1 MSMHTL
7 LCFWARSM
15 PTSYRYLI
23 GSFSWYKA
31 LTFSQ
36 LLWGGNEVSM
46 SVDLHYGSPQL
57 ALFDS
62 RLCAFLTFE
71 VIQKLRTRSSK
82 IFSLHIL
89 HSNTLLLL
97 FAISTSSTQLLPH
110 VGHV

>member
-1 MSMHTL
+1 ML
-7 LCFWARSM
+7 ALYWYF
-15 PTSYRYLI
+15 I

-36 LLWGGNEVSM
+36 LLWGGNVVSM
-46 SVDLHYGSPQL
+46 SVDLHHGSPKL

-82 IFSLHIL
+82 ISSLHIL

-97 FAISTSSTQLLPH
+97 FAINTIPTRLLPH
-110 VGHV
+110 VDHLLTH

>member
-1 MSMHTL
+1 M
-7 LCFWARSM
+7 
-15 PTSYRYLI
+15 
-23 GSFSWYKA
+23 
-31 LTFSQ
+31 
-36 LLWGGNEVSM
+36 SM